1 MEHNGLMAALR
12 FGSLVLGAS
21 LACLFSGTDRA
32 QAEDPPPSLAFAAG
46 ATSTPIAYEGTEAE
60 SAVAEERL
68 GKGETT
74 LRQGEREHEGFFLRL
89 SVGPGAART
98 RYEERVD
105 GTRTSEVSSAGL
117 TGIVEVAAGGRAVEN
132 LIVHGTL
139 MYSRYDS
146 PTRQVDGVKDASM
159 HVSSSAFMLG
169 PGTTYYFMPYNVF
182 LSGSTGLA
190 WQIEE
195 RRGGQVSGN
204 TGWFVSLS
212 AGKEWWVGAGNWG
225 LGAALR
231 GTFAAGHVELAGVR
245 STSRLMNLGLAFCAT
260 YN

>member
-1 MEHNGLMAALR
+1 MGVMAALP
-12 FGSLVLGAS
+12 FGSRALLLAG
-21 LACLFSGTDRA
+21 LACLAARPA
-32 QAEDPPPSLAFAAG
+32 RAEDSLAFAAAG
-46 ATSTPIAYEGTEAE
+46 TVTPIAYDSTEDE
-60 SAVAEERL
+60 SAVAAERL
-68 GKGETT
+68 GKGELT
-74 LRQGEREHEGFFLRL
+74 LRPGEREHEGFFLRL

-105 GTRTSEVSSAGL
+105 GTRNSEVSTSGL

-146 PTRQVDGVKDASM
+146 PTRQVDGVKDAGM
-159 HVSSSAFMLG
+159 HVSASAFMLG

-195 RRGGQVSGN
+195 RRGGQVAGN

-231 GTFAAGHVELAGVR
+231 GTFAAGHVDLAGVR